1 MYLTHS
7 GQLMGQLIVF
17 SRGEAKMRLERG
29 VEASSSVSTHR
40 VMIKVTQSLRLNV
53 CRMRAACVGEKACAV
68 SGFVCVCVCGLHV
81 YPCVL
86 RPPERGWIRSWHS
99 LLG

>member
-1 MYLTHS
+1 MCLTHS

-53 CRMRAACVGEKACAV
+53 CRIRAACVGEKACAV
-68 SGFVCVCVCGLHV
+68 SGFVCVWGGGVAGA
-81 YPCVL
+81 
-86 RPPERGWIRSWHS
+86 S
-99 LLG
+99 LCP